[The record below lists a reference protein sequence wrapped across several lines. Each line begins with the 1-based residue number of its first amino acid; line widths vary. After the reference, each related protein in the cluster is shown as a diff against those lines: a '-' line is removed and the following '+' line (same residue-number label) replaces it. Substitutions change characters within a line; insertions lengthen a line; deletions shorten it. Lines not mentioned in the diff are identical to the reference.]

1 MHICVNELIMMRKNV
16 KTIVSVLITALLF
29 GTSCGDADL
38 FDSDKWSDQIE
49 GWEPGVSLQVVHG
62 TFTLWDLINQKDS
75 VIIKEGNDL
84 IIQYL
89 KEDIY
94 KLEISEVFDM
104 PKETISF
111 PVVEIIPGDYPSQS
125 VLGNFLNGPSGLHGE
140 EVVGEIKGIPA
151 GCELKKITASADL
164 LCNLPDIGSAYELKV
179 IFKNIKDA
187 EKKTLSIPISV
198 TSGLNEIKPLK
209 DIEISFEGND
219 PKISLEIELDII
231 DFELIDPSSPINFN
245 FSLQDLT
252 FSKVEGKITT
262 EEDINIDPGVFDM
275 NIDFLNEIGGEFSF
289 TKPELNIVLRN
300 KGMGVPLSVNAT
312 FDGKNKDGDALTLAL
327 NNNAKLIT
335 EGNPI
340 NTVVP
345 DTLGLNAGNS
355 NIVKFLSLPP
365 QGEIT
370 YAGKV
375 FVNPEESDNNI
386 VYSDAEVALDALV
399 RIPFS
404 LKAENLTYRDTLNDI
419 DVDQKYADKIKE
431 GTIKIIAENG
441 LPLDLRIPSLIL
453 MGENDEE
460 IDRVSAATGKDGLK
474 AAVGNK
480 PSNST
485 IEFKLT
491 QAQAKNLGKT
501 KKILLEAVASTPQ
514 QSEVTIGA
522 DAKLSFKLML
532 QAKAVI
538 TSTDDF

>member
-104 PKETISF
+104 PKEDINFSAEF
-111 PVVEIIPGDYPSQS
+111 DLSVYPDYVPGVILP
-125 VLGNFLNGPSGLHGE
+125 GPIDLPTM
-140 EVVGEIKGIPA
+140 EVIEKINKVPEDCK
-151 GCELKKITASADL
+151 LKKIIASADL
-164 LCNLPDIGSAYELKV
+164 HCNLPNTGFDYNIEATFE
-179 IFKNIKDA
+179 NIKDA
-187 EKKTLSIPISV
+187 DGNILKIIKNV
-198 TSGLNEIKPLK
+198 TTTGVSETIPLK
-209 DIEISFEGND
+209 N
-219 PKISLEIELDII
+219 LEITPGDDYEITLKIDLNIPGQQELNVSSI
-231 DFELIDPSSPINFN
+231 DLS
-245 FSLQDLT
+245 FSLQDFT
-252 FSKVEGKITT
+252 FTKVEGQIARKEI
-262 EEDINIDPGVFDM
+262 DIDPGSFDM
-275 NIDFLNEIGGEFSF
+275 NVDFLNEIGGKFSF
-289 TKPELNIVLRN
+289 TKPELNIILRN
-300 KGMGVPLSVNAT
+300 KGVGVPMQVDAT
-312 FDGKNKDGDALTLAL
+312 FDGKNKEGVARTLKL
-327 NNNAKLIT
+327 N
-335 EGNPI
+335 EGKTLVAVGNKTNI
-340 NTVVP
+340 VVSEP
-345 DTLGLNAGNS
+345 LGLNAQNS
-355 NIVKFLSLPP
+355 NIVDFLSLPP
-365 QGEIT
+365 QGNIDYKGT
-370 YAGKV
+370 V
-375 FVNPEESDNNI
+375 TVNPGEKVDNVIYN
-386 VYSDAEVALDALV
+386 DAEVTLDALV

>member
-104 PKETISF
+104 PKEDINFSAEF
-111 PVVEIIPGDYPSQS
+111 DLSVYPDYVPGVILP
-125 VLGNFLNGPSGLHGE
+125 GPIDLPTM
-140 EVVGEIKGIPA
+140 EVIEKINKVPEDCK
-151 GCELKKITASADL
+151 LKKIIASADL
-164 LCNLPDIGSAYELKV
+164 HCNLPNTGFDYNIEATFE
-179 IFKNIKDA
+179 NIKDA
-187 EKKTLSIPISV
+187 DGNILKIIKNV
-198 TSGLNEIKPLK
+198 TTTGVNETIPLK
-209 DIEISFEGND
+209 N
-219 PKISLEIELDII
+219 LEITPGDGYEITLKIDLNIPGQQELNVSSI
-231 DFELIDPSSPINFN
+231 DLSFG
-245 FSLQDLT
+245 LQDFT
-252 FSKVEGKITT
+252 FTKVEGQIARKEI
-262 EEDINIDPGVFDM
+262 DIDPGSFDM
-275 NIDFLNEIGGEFSF
+275 NVDFLNEIGGKFSF
-289 TKPELNIVLRN
+289 TKPELNIILRN
-300 KGMGVPLSVNAT
+300 KGVGVPMQVDAT
-312 FDGKNKDGDALTLAL
+312 FDGKNKEGKALTLKL
-327 NNNAKLIT
+327 NEGKTLIAV
-335 EGNPI
+335 GNKTNI
-340 NTVVP
+340 VVSEP
-345 DTLGLNAGNS
+345 LGLNAQNS
-355 NIVKFLSLPP
+355 NIVDFLSLPP
-365 QGEIT
+365 QGNIDYKGT
-370 YAGKV
+370 V
-375 FVNPEESDNNI
+375 TVNPGEKVDNVIYN
-386 VYSDAEVALDALV
+386 DAEVTLDALV

>member
-111 PVVEIIPGDYPSQS
+111 PVEFNISEQYPDFVPGTRS
-125 VLGNFLNGPSGLHGE
+125 NKGLHE
-140 EVVGEIKGIPA
+140 EVIKEINEVPA
-151 GCELKKITASADL
+151 GCELKKLIASTNL
-164 LCNLPDIGSAYELKV
+164 IYNLPYTGFTYNIEAT
-179 IFKNIKDA
+179 FKNIKDA
-187 EKKTLSIPISV
+187 NGDTLRIREHVTDDVDETISLENLV
-198 TSGLNEIKPLK
+198 IT
-209 DIEISFEGND
+209 FEEGH
-219 PKISLEIELDII
+219 KISLTI
-231 DFELIDPSSPINFN
+231 DVTILEVQSAIDPSFNLN
-245 FSLQDLT
+245 FSLQDLAFT
-252 FSKVEGKITT
+252 RVEGKIVQ
-262 EEDINIDPGVFDM
+262 DPIAITPGSFDM
-275 NIDFLNEIGGEFSF
+275 NVDFLNEIGGKFSF
-289 TKPELNIVLRN
+289 TKPELNIILRN
-300 KGMGVPLSVNAT
+300 KGVGVPMQVDAT
-312 FDGKNKDGDALTLAL
+312 FDGKNKEGVARTLKL
-327 NNNAKLIT
+327 N
-335 EGNPI
+335 EGKTLVAVGNKTNI
-340 NTVVP
+340 VVSEP
-345 DTLGLNAGNS
+345 LGLNAQNS
-355 NIVKFLSLPP
+355 NIVDFLSLPP
-365 QGEIT
+365 QGNIDYKGT
-370 YAGKV
+370 V
-375 FVNPEESDNNI
+375 TVNPGEKVDNVIYN
-386 VYSDAEVALDALV
+386 DAEVTLDALV